1 MNLKSKSFVEMLKS
15 ITSILFLIFL
25 YSWSA
30 KKLHLEIFLL
40 DNYVFN
46 FFLLYIPSLVFFSSM
61 FLNLEDVFK
70 EVQRTILYSLVPI
83 IEFLVGWYGR
93 SFYSSFVICYA
104 ISNLILPN
112 FKKRYPVIIF
122 NGSAIILFL
131 IWRV

>member
-1 MNLKSKSFVEMLKS
+1 MDLKSKPFVEMLKS
-15 ITSILFLIFL
+15 IISILILIFL

-61 FLNLEDVFK
+61 FLNLEGVFK
-70 EVQRTILYSLVPI
+70 EVQRTILYSFVPI
-83 IEFLVGWYGR
+83 TAFLVGWYGH
-93 SFYSSFVICYA
+93 SFYSSFVICYV
-104 ISNLILPN
+104 ISNLIFPN